1 MEERKYK
8 YDAFIS
14 YRHNDLDKFVAENLH
29 RLLETYELPKNI
41 KEKLGITGRTINRV
55 FRDQEELPLS
65 SNLEDPIIDALENSK
80 YLIVICSP
88 RLKDSLWC
96 KKEIETFKKLRGR
109 KNIFCVLIE
118 GEPSDSFPE
127 AVLYDEEI
135 VKGKKV
141 KKLVEP
147 LAADV
152 RGENKSEVLKKL
164 KEEKLRLIA
173 PMYNLDYD
181 DLRQRHKLRKQKQML
196 NIFMAVSI
204 FFILFAVYT
213 SVMLIKISSQQKML
227 KNHQALTLSEE
238 ARDYLKKDSRYNA
251 IKSSYDALT
260 KFNGVKMPYTP
271 EAEYALS
278 ESLGVYNAGT
288 SYKATSEIETKGVVD
303 HVKNSKDYGYAAIY
317 DESEELTLIDAK
329 KIKKIITFSDVS
341 DMSTNEDAFSFVG
354 EDKFAYINKEGNII
368 LTESKS
374 GKKISEIKKESDHYL
389 ALKGSSDSNY
399 IIYNTLNKFYIY
411 SVKDNKV
418 IFTKDAEDKYEREM
432 YFSEDNKYAF
442 VTTSNSSFDINAED
456 YLNIHV
462 IDIENASEDNSVNLE
477 AGYISGILT
486 KGDNAYILVNRSV
499 GTDMTEI
506 ALSYNYKSGSINW
519 TKSYDGNWGKF
530 ITRSYPEGTN
540 NVVVVSYDIVR
551 VLNMDN
557 GDLIQEFNTSSEI
570 LRILSYLNN
579 ELYLV
584 INGDGSVNY
593 LSMEYKDNIEYK
605 GKFEFNLEAYI
616 KAAPTEKGFLLVP
629 LNENRVIYYE
639 PNSNKELKEE
649 DIKIDYPSDDSIKL
663 SDYDKVKDEY
673 NIKNRNLVNKIFYD
687 TKKEVLFVNY
697 TNEDLAVYRVKDKT
711 LLNTLKGVGEVE
723 HYFGKDKYN
732 RIYIGDISN
741 SYILDSNYNKVGH
754 IKSLAKLDSKN
765 NKVIISNSSKYYSL
779 KIYTL
784 NDLLKEAEKYLK

>member
-127 AVLYDEEI
+127 EVLYDEEI

-152 RGENKSEVLKKL
+152 RGENKKEVLKKL

-204 FFILFAVYT
+204 FFILFAIYT
-213 SVMLIKISSQQKML
+213 SVMLIKITSQQKML
-227 KNHQALTLSEE
+227 KNHQALTLSDE

-260 KFNGVKMPYTP
+260 RFNGVKMPYTP

-341 DMSTNEDAFSFVG
+341 DMSTNENAFSFVG

-374 GKKISEIKKESDHYL
+374 GKKISEIKKESDYYL

-418 IFTKDAEDKYEREM
+418 IFTKDAEDNYEREM

-442 VTTSNSSFDINAED
+442 VTTSNSSFDINEED

-462 IDIENASEDNSVNLE
+462 IDIENASEINSVNLD

-506 ALSYNYKSGSINW
+506 ALSYNYKNGSINW

-605 GKFEFNLEAYI
+605 GKFEFNLEAYT

-649 DIKIDYPSDDSIKL
+649 DIKLDYPSDDSIKL

-673 NIKNRNLVNKIFYD
+673 NIKNRNLVSKIFYD
-687 TKKEVLFVNY
+687 AKKEILFANY

-732 RIYIGDISN
+732 RTYIGDITN

-754 IKSLAKLDSKN
+754 IKGLAKLEKD
-765 NKVIISNSSKYYSL
+765 KVIIRNGDKYYSL
-779 KIYTL
+779 PIYTL
-784 NDLLKEAEKYLK
+784 EDLLKMAEEYLK